1 MLNIHRES
9 LVTIAHTTVTSSG
22 VGTAYPSEAP
32 AFSTDL
38 VGFVLS
44 NLKYSVKYFGDY
56 CVPFLLSIV
65 LSVLQFTASDD
76 PFGIF

>member
-44 NLKYSVKYFGDY
+44 NL
-56 CVPFLLSIV
+56 
-65 LSVLQFTASDD
+65 
-76 PFGIF
+76 